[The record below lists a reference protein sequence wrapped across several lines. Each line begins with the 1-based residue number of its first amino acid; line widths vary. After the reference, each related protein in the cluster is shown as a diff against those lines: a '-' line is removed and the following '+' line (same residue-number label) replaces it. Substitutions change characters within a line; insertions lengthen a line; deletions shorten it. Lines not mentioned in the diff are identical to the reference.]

1 MPSVLRFPANQKD
14 PDDLPDTADE
24 FTPPPELLMEQPNPP
39 RGTAAIRRSSATIVP
54 EASFDEPTR
63 PAEHPTPD
71 LSDEFPWF
79 ETTAASPPPPS
90 EDPVADPVDATVD
103 PSADTAAL
111 PTPETSELSAPAPTN
126 LPLLLAASAVMILL
140 AGTSVMLVIA
150 MLQKPEPAKTPPP
163 VVSTMVAPDEA
174 LPAPAIGVPE
184 PAEAGPAPAPVKHT
198 KKKTASLEDIAP
210 PPEVTVTTPAIEAP
224 KEPEKPA
231 AATPAS
237 DSDDKKK
244 KGLFGKKKDR

>member
-1 MPSVLRFPANQKD
+1 MPSVLRFPANQEKE

-24 FTPPPELLMEQPNPP
+24 FTPPPELLVDQPNPS

-71 LSDEFPWF
+71 LNDEFPWF
-79 ETTAASPPPPS
+79 ETTAPSAPPPS
-90 EDPVADPVDATVD
+90 DDPVDATVD
-103 PSADTAAL
+103 PSADTAEL
-111 PTPETSELSAPAPTN
+111 PPQTEELAAPSPTN
-126 LPLLLAASAVMILL
+126 LPLLLAAAAVMILL
-140 AGTSVMLVIA
+140 AGTSVMLIIA
-150 MLQKPEPAKTPPP
+150 MLQKPEAVPTPTP
-163 VVSTMVAPDEA
+163 VVSTMVAPAEA
-174 LPAPAIGVPE
+174 LPAPTIAAPDPVEAE
-184 PAEAGPAPAPVKHT
+184 PATAQVKHT
-198 KKKTASLEDIAP
+198 KKKAASLEDIAP

-231 AATPAS
+231 AAPPAG